1 MRFPHLQCV
10 EVEVSDWDP
19 APMTQAALRALTF
32 ELRIYCPTVSTVIF
46 VYDFDRV
53 VTRVTDNVCVL
64 DHEAMADTLWREI

>member
-1 MRFPHLQCV
+1 
-10 EVEVSDWDP
+10 
-19 APMTQAALRALTF
+19 MTQAALRALTF

-53 VTRVTDNVCVL
+53 VTRVTDNVCIL